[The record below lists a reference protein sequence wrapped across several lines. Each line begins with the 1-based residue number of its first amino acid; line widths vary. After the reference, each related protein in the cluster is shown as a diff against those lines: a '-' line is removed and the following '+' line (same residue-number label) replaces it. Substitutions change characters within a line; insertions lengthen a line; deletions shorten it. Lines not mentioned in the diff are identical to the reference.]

1 MNRYNRENGDKME
14 KQSIATIKQRIKN
27 NELTDEMMLEL
38 KMDERKGVQQL
49 LISYEKQK
57 AKEKQLADQFV
68 EMSCYEQVAYSR
80 GCQYIAGVDEA
91 GRGPLAGPVVAAAV
105 ILPADFKLY
114 GLNDSKQL
122 NQATRDRFFT
132 KIKEQAIS
140 YGIAIIDN
148 RTIDEMNI
156 FEATKL
162 AMRQAINQL
171 QPSPD
176 YVLIDAV
183 ELKGLPYSSESLIK
197 GDAKSISIAAASV
210 LAKVTRDN
218 LMKEMHEEYP
228 DYDFISN
235 MGYGTKHHLEKLREI
250 GTTPY
255 HRRSFAPVRN
265 SIG

>member
-1 MNRYNRENGDKME
+1 MK
-14 KQSIATIKQRIKN
+14 KQSITVIRQQIKN
-27 NELTDEMMLEL
+27 NEITDEMIQEL
-38 KMDERKGVQQL
+38 KADERKGVQQL
-49 LISYEKQK
+49 LKSYEKQK

-68 EMSCYEQVAYSR
+68 EMSHYEQVAYSK

-105 ILPADFKLY
+105 ILPVDFTLY

-122 NQATRDRFFT
+122 NQATRDYFFT
-132 KIKEQAIS
+132 KIREQAVS
-140 YGIAIIDN
+140 YGVAIIDN

-171 QPSPD
+171 KPSPD
-176 YVLIDAV
+176 HVLIDAV
-183 ELKGLPYSSESLIK
+183 ELRGLPYSTESLIK
-197 GDAKSISIAAASV
+197 GDAKSISIAAASI

-218 LMKEMHEEYP
+218 LMREMHEEYP
-228 DYDFISN
+228 DYNFMSN

-250 GTTPY
+250 GASPY
-255 HRRSFAPVRN
+255 HRRSYAPVRN
-265 SIG
+265 SIS